1 MALVLRDRIKETT
14 ATTGTGTYTLAGA
27 VDGFESFSEI
37 GDTNTTYYCCTDG
50 VDFEIGIGTYTASGT
65 TLARTTIFQST
76 NSDAAVNWS
85 AGDKDIFVTLAAEK
99 LVFEDASGNVSVAG
113 TVDGRDLAVDGGKL
127 DGIESAADVTDTTNV
142 TAAGAAMLTGA
153 VFTGDVTVP
162 NLLTSGNIDGRDIS
176 VDGAKLDGIEAGAD
190 VTDVTNVAATGAMT
204 PGYSGTFTIADNGT
218 IFFGNGN
225 DLFIKHDG
233 SNSLIRDQNVG
244 DLQISGANVVLQYRA
259 SNGTLTSRL
268 ECDQFGLKVFD
279 GSTQVCDF
287 NNSGVVYELN
297 MQQQQMN
304 VKERHLTPTTASA
317 MQFNGYQ
324 ASSYSFTRTTN
335 ITSMFFAGVAGA
347 QASSITMYI
356 SANSSGTAYTI
367 AWPSSVKWPGGT
379 APTLTNTPNAVDIFV
394 FTTYNGG
401 TDWYGFIAGLDMS

>member
-1 MALVLRDRIKETT
+1 MALVLKDRIKETT
-14 ATTGTGTYTLAGA
+14 ATTGTGTYTLAGV
-27 VDGFESFSEI
+27 VDGFESFSEV

-50 VDFEIGIGTYTASGT
+50 LDFEIGIGTYTASGT
-65 TLARTTIFQST
+65 TLARTTILQST
-76 NSDAAVNWS
+76 NADAAVNWS

-99 LVFEDASGNVSVAG
+99 LVFEDASGNVAVAG
-113 TVDGRDLAVDGGKL
+113 TVDGRDIATDGNKL
-127 DGIESAADVTDTTNV
+127 DGIEDFADVTDVTNV

-176 VDGAKLDGIEAGAD
+176 VDGAKLDGIEDFAD

-225 DLFIKHDG
+225 DLFITHNG
-233 SNSLIRDQNVG
+233 TNSLIRDQNVG

-268 ECDQFGLKVFD
+268 ECGQFGLQVFD

-304 VKERHLTPTTASA
+304 VKERHLTPTAAAS

-335 ITSMFFAGVAGA
+335 ITSMFFSGVAGA

-401 TDWYGFIAGLDMS
+401 TDWYGFIAGQDMS

>member
-1 MALVLRDRIKETT
+1 MALVLKDRIKETT
-14 ATTGTGTYTLAGA
+14 ATTGTGTYTLAGV
-27 VDGFESFSEI
+27 VDGFESFSEV

-50 VDFEIGIGTYTASGT
+50 LDFEIGIGTYTASGT
-65 TLARTTIFQST
+65 TLARTTILQST
-76 NSDAAVNWS
+76 NADAAVNWS
-85 AGDKDIFVTLAAEK
+85 AGDKDIFVTLPAEK
-99 LVFEDASGNVSVAG
+99 LVFGDASGNVAVAG
-113 TVDGRDLAVDGGKL
+113 TVDGRDIATDGTKL
-127 DGIESAADVTDTTNV
+127 DGIEDFADVTDVTNV

-176 VDGAKLDGIEAGAD
+176 ADGAKLDGIEDFAD

-225 DLFIKHDG
+225 DLFITHNG
-233 SNSLIRDQNVG
+233 TNSLIRDQNVG

-268 ECDQFGLKVFD
+268 ECGQFGLQVFD

-304 VKERHLTPTTASA
+304 VKERHLTPTAAAS

-335 ITSMFFAGVAGA
+335 ITSMFFSGVAGA

-379 APTLTNTPNAVDIFV
+379 APTLTNTANAVDIFV

-401 TDWYGFIAGLDMS
+401 TDWYGFIAGQDMS